1 MDGNIYEIKI
11 VYNKNLINNPLGKN
25 MKYNK
30 ETRTGSWR
38 IYNFY
43 FMHLFYKSS
52 KPFKEKNNLYSMW
65 MDILSRI

>member
-11 VYNKNLINNPLGKN
+11 VYNKNLINNPLDKN
-25 MKYNK
+25 IIRKQ
-30 ETRTGSWR
+30 EQVHGGFITFL
-38 IYNFY
+38 IY

-65 MDILSRI
+65 MYILSRI